1 MLSRLGHVSI
11 SVWISALLGACAVTD
26 PVPVTEASSG
36 AGGGGGSGVA
46 GAVAAAGDERE
57 PESNAGA
64 AGASGAD
71 DGDGASGVDA
81 GAGGSSGASGD
92 AGSGDAGAGY
102 ASGSGAGAGGAG
114 AGGSGAGGAGAGA
127 GAGGAGVGGA
137 SVGGAGAGT
146 AGAAGNPNDGLMIPC
161 AVNAVYVVC
170 HNCHSD
176 PPSNGAPFPL
186 VTLAQH
192 QSNKQMEISDVSS
205 GVMPAGIPIS
215 DAAKKTIVDWLLAG
229 AQGVPQA
236 ECP

>member
-1 MLSRLGHVSI
+1 MPGMVSRLGHVSV

-26 PVPVTEASSG
+26 PAPVTEASSG

-71 DGDGASGVDA
+71 DGDGASGADA

-92 AGSGDAGAGY
+92 VGSGDAGAGY

-114 AGGSGAGGAGAGA
+114 AGGAGAGA
-127 GAGGAGVGGA
+127 GAGGAGVSGA

-170 HNCHSD
+170 HNCHAD

-205 GVMPAGIPIS
+205 GVMPAGIPLS